1 MKKSTLVQIIKEEI
15 LRVIREADAGI
26 SPEALENIGFKFKS
40 VKQPAKPGVILHE
53 IITIELFNTP
63 GDFNNINFQP
73 FHLIFGD
80 SSLAIFD
87 AFGVNETA
95 GLTRADAEKH
105 IAKLKDQGKTEAD
118 GAYIAG
124 LTNWAGKNVYLFL
137 NAARCLADGGHY
149 ADRVIPH
156 ESLHMA
162 RILISL
168 FSSEWIRKNQGEGEW
183 YLDPRAAFEMMKDEN
198 EEFFAESLERISA
211 ITTDKWNKN
220 KSKLEAAV
228 DRKARV
234 AAGQTELSFEGLLR
248 KKPKI

>member
-15 LRVIREADAGI
+15 RRVIREEDGGI

-40 VKQPAKPGVILHE
+40 VKQTPKPGVILHE
-53 IITIELFNTP
+53 IITIDLFDAP

-73 FHLIFGD
+73 YHLIFGD

-105 IAKLKDQGKTEAD
+105 IAKRKAEGKTEAD
-118 GAYIAG
+118 GAYIGG
-124 LTNWAGKNVYLFL
+124 LTNWSGKNLYMFI
-137 NAARCLADGGHY
+137 NAQRALSDGGHY
-149 ADRVIPH
+149 IDRVVPH

-162 RILISL
+162 RILISA
-168 FSSEWIRKNQGEGEW
+168 FASEWIRKNQGEGEW

-198 EEFFAESLERISA
+198 EEFFAEALERISA
-211 ITTDKWNKN
+211 STTDKWDKN
-220 KSKLEAAV
+220 KSKIEDAV
-228 DRKARV
+228 NRKVRV
-234 AAGQTELSFEGLLR
+234 DAGQTELSLERLLR